1 MDWTYVWV
9 TLILLGVAA
18 TYIIAY
24 VFFRRM
30 YYVIVEIEARLIQ
43 LRDMIEAQIPK
54 DKSKTAGRARPG
66 AGARPAQAAQP
77 GQPRRD
83 AQGGPTAGPGQS
95 AYPG

>member
-1 MDWTYVWV
+1 MYVWV
-9 TLILLGVAA
+9 TLMLIAIAA

-43 LRDMIEAQIPK
+43 IRDMIETHFPK
-54 DKSKTAGRARPG
+54 DKNKAAGRARPG
-66 AGARPAQAAQP
+66 AGVRPAQP
-77 GQPRRD
+77 GQPQRD
-83 AQGGPTAGPGQS
+83 AQGGQGPGGQS